1 MPKPFFSWCEDTG
14 TAVCI
19 IDNKFQGFAQCH
31 EDDEDMKS
39 EKVGYNLAYNR
50 ALLKL
55 LKHKRNNEIKPSLK
69 ALKQLYYSMKHSS
82 RFNEHSYEAIML
94 NRQIRNWE
102 IDLEGIEDA
111 INFLQKH
118 IDQYIADKEIFYQK
132 IRKIRQAD
140 KNQ

>member
-1 MPKPFFSWCEDTG
+1 
-14 TAVCI
+14 
-19 IDNKFQGFAQCH
+19 
-31 EDDEDMKS
+31 MKS
-39 EKVGYNLAYNR
+39 EKVGYDLAYNR

-94 NRQIRNWE
+94 NRQIKNWE

-118 IDQYIADKEIFYQK
+118 IDQYITDKEIFYQK